1 MMLGM
6 VYETFIIAES
16 LIEVTFLSGA
26 AIELK
31 CDCDCGN
38 LVDNTRNVSPSTN
51 KKEMAVKSS
60 RSRDFFIMEMV
71 LVVWK
76 YAEHSIK
83 AANK

>member
-1 MMLGM
+1 M
-6 VYETFIIAES
+6 
-16 LIEVTFLSGA
+16 VTFLSGA

-31 CDCDCGN
+31 CDCDCGKR
-38 LVDNTRNVSPSTN
+38 VDNTRNVSPSTN

-76 YAEHSIK
+76 YAKHSIK